1 MKFFNR
7 TKLAASYFL
16 GRSKVWGLPVEASI
30 EVTTRCNLACTMCPR
45 QKINRPIKEMKLSL
59 FEKIIKEMK
68 DYAELVYLHGLG
80 EPLLNKNLFKM
91 IGLAKKNGLKVGIS
105 TNATL
110 LDKKAANMLLNSGI
124 DYIIF
129 AVDGATKKTYEKIRV
144 GGDFTQVEQNIKNFL
159 TLKKK
164 KKKAPFVVIQ
174 FIKMPENEKEVGLFL
189 EKWRHSGA
197 EAVRVKPVVD
207 FFSRKQ
213 TWKVSLTNRCFYPYR
228 MINIYFDGTVVPC
241 CEDNFGN
248 YALGNIK
255 EKSLREI
262 WNGLPAQQLRQQLKK
277 GKSQQID
284 LCRSCR
290 YPQPSTWGILGVTLF
305 DNLKVKKIL
314 PFLERLPVFRERMIV
329 YD

>member
-7 TKLAASYFL
+7 IKLTASYFL
-16 GRSKVWGLPVEASI
+16 GRSEVWGMPVEASI

-45 QKINRPIKEMKLSL
+45 QLINRPLQEMEFSL
-59 FEKIIKEMK
+59 FKKIINEMK
-68 DYAELVYLHGLG
+68 DFAELVYLHGLG
-80 EPLLNKNLFKM
+80 EPLLCSQLFKF
-91 IGLAKKNGLKVGIS
+91 LKYAKSQKLRVGIS

-110 LDKKAANMLLNSGI
+110 LDRAQSEKLLDSGL
-124 DYIIF
+124 DYLIL
-129 AVDGATKKTYEKIRV
+129 ALDGATKKTYEQIRV
-144 GGDFTQVEQNIKNFL
+144 GGNFVKVETNIKNFL
-159 TLKKK
+159 AMKKRRK
-164 KKKAPFVVIQ
+164 KSPFTVIQ
-174 FIKMPENEKEVGLFL
+174 FIAMKENEKEVDLFL

-197 EAVRVKPVVD
+197 EVVRVKPVVD
-207 FFSRKQ
+207 FFGQRKP
-213 TWKVSLTNRCFYPYR
+213 KMTNAPSRCFYPYR

-262 WNGLPAQQLRQQLKK
+262 WNGPKIQLLRRKLAVRKREE
-277 GKSQQID
+277 IF